1 MSKYIVISLSLVV
14 GLIGA
19 ATIISKPWVTIQH
32 AEPIMVKGYAERK
45 VSADQGSLTVRISEK
60 GADNGEAYEKAGTSL
75 KTVRKLIVDTLG
87 EEAELVELSSS
98 LIETKKL
105 NEKGN
110 RTNEVD
116 YVTATRSLRINSSQ
130 VEKLNTMSRQLYDLN
145 GDGIRLTLSGPEFF
159 VSQLDEVKID
169 LMKRATK
176 NGRDRA
182 EIMAKSSA
190 EKLGSL
196 VSARQGV
203 IQITKPNSTRTSS
216 YGLYDTETI
225 EKVVKLVVTLE
236 FKIGK

>member
-130 VEKLNTMSRQLYDLN
+130 VEKLKTMSRQLYDLN
-145 GDGIRLTLSGPEFF
+145 GNGIRLTLSGPEFF

-182 EIMAKSSA
+182 EIMAKSSG

>member
-1 MSKYIVISLSLVV
+1 MSKYIVISFSLVV

-130 VEKLNTMSRQLYDLN
+130 VEKLKTMSRQLYDLN

-182 EIMAKSSA
+182 EIMAKSSG

>member
-1 MSKYIVISLSLVV
+1 MNKNIWIALSVVV

-32 AEPIMVKGYAERK
+32 AEPIMVKGYAESE
-45 VSADQGSLTVRISEK
+45 VSADQGSLTVKISEK
-60 GADNGEAYEKAGTSL
+60 GADNGEAYQKAGESL
-75 KTVRKLIVDTLG
+75 EKVRELVNKVL
-87 EEAELVELSSS
+87 EEDVEMVELSSS
-98 LIETKKL
+98 LSETKKL

-110 RTNEVD
+110 RTNEVE
-116 YVTATRSLRINSSQ
+116 YVTATRSLRVNSPNVTDLES
-130 VEKLNTMSRQLYDLN
+130 LSRKLYDLN
-145 GDGIRLTLSGPEFF
+145 GKGIRLTLNGPDFYVSG
-159 VSQLDEVKID
+159 LDEVKID

-182 EIMAKSSA
+182 EIMAKSSG

-216 YGLYDTETI
+216 YGIYDTETI